1 MAELNVPLRIAH
13 LIETDG
19 PGGAERVVANLA
31 RTLQGQGLYNV
42 VVVPSEGEG
51 WLATE
56 LAGSGV
62 AVEHFEPVRT
72 RVSRGTVRSLTT
84 IFKRHR
90 IDVAHSHEFTLAVY
104 GSWAAL
110 VAGVRHVITMH
121 GGRYY
126 ADEFRRRLALRA
138 AVACSSCTVAVSNSV
153 ARYLSS
159 DLLCRR
165 TNIVTIPNGVAHA
178 PVRGSTLREELK
190 LGSDDRLL
198 VAVGNLYPVKGH
210 RYLIEAVAAI
220 NQRHPNVHLAICGR
234 GDLATSLI
242 AQAQGLGIEGKLHL
256 LGLRADIPAVLAG
269 ADVFVH
275 PSLSEGL
282 PLALLEAMF
291 AARPIVASNVGEIA
305 EALGGGTAGI
315 VVNPADPRALANAIE
330 ELLSAP
336 ARARSLGERAS
347 ARALAEYDISQMV
360 RRYFSVYEN
369 VHLSMN

>member
-1 MAELNVPLRIAH
+1 MPIRVAH

-31 RTLQGQGLYNV
+31 GTLQGQGVYNV
-42 VVVPSEGEG
+42 VVVPSQGEG
-51 WLATE
+51 WLARE

-62 AVEHFEPVRT
+62 AVEYFEPVRT
-72 RVSRGTVRSLTT
+72 RVSPATVRSLTKVL
-84 IFKRHR
+84 KRHR
-90 IDVAHSHEFTLAVY
+90 VDVAHSHEFTLAVY

-138 AVACSSCTVAVSNSV
+138 AIACSSCTVAVSNSV
-153 ARYLSS
+153 ARCLSS
-159 DLLCRR
+159 NLPWSR

-178 PVRGSTLREELK
+178 PAGGSTLRDELR

-198 VAVGNLYPVKGH
+198 VAVGNLYSVKGH
-210 RYLIEAVAAI
+210 RYLIDALAAI
-220 NQRHPNVHLAICGR
+220 HPRHPNVHLAICGR
-234 GDLATSLI
+234 GDLAASLA
-242 AQAQGLGIEGKLHL
+242 AQAQGLGIGKKVHL
-256 LGLRADIPAVLAG
+256 LGLRADIPAVLAA

-291 AARPIVASNVGEIA
+291 AARPIVASNVGEIS
-305 EALGGGTAGI
+305 EALGGGTAGL
-315 VVNPADPRALANAIE
+315 VVAPADARALATAIE

-347 ARALAEYDISQMV
+347 ARARAEYDVSQMV